1 MNKSAYLSLAGFIA
15 LSPCSTSH
23 AATLTQAGCL
33 ALFAT
38 DSESN
43 VLEPKIEPKL
53 IARTININTQ
63 PIFDE
68 SADDTVAIHRFANWM
83 HYDTQESVVK
93 RLLPFKSGEEITAYE
108 LAEAERILRSE
119 SYLRDASV
127 TAERDCGGN
136 TQVDVTTWDNWSL
149 LPTFSFGRKG
159 GENKLALGFEEDNVL
174 GTGIRTT
181 LRYKEDDQR
190 SGYQVDFRSPVP
202 YLSHATISTRFM
214 DNDDGQLVQ
223 LILDDPFYQS
233 STKNMFNIHYETDQR
248 TERLYQNGGT
258 RNRFALD
265 HDFQQFTYG
274 WLLDNNLQA
283 DKYGNVLRLTAGITK
298 DRTRFTLPE
307 FEQTAQ
313 DSLFLPVDRD
323 YLYPWLG
330 LEYRQAEFKVMS
342 NVYLIG
348 QNEDV
353 NLGWHHSV
361 RFGIDM
367 NTQQTDSRL
376 FHLDFS
382 SDKGYQWQ
390 DYLLLLSAQGQSVFD
405 GNDQNQL
412 KIAVSAEHFYRLDD
426 TWSLYSKQSL
436 VTSAQQFLDQP
447 VVIGGDTGARGYPL
461 QYQHG
466 EHSALLNAEV
476 RVYPKYN
483 IYKLFDVG
491 MVAFADVGR
500 AWGGDEARLN
510 DSDSILSSVGIGARI
525 YASRSSHRN
534 VIHIDIAKPLVNSEF
549 VDSWEWRLQV
559 KNSF

>member
-1 MNKSAYLSLAGFIA
+1 MVNKHAYLTLTGVIA
-15 LSPCSTSH
+15 LFPGTLVH
-23 AATLTQAGCL
+23 AASVILADCPAFTANENDAQKQLKTPELIASTISIDTQA
-33 ALFAT
+33 
-38 DSESN
+38 
-43 VLEPKIEPKL
+43 
-53 IARTININTQ
+53 
-63 PIFDE
+63 IFDTR
-68 SADDTVAIHRFANWM
+68 AQDTMAIHRFANWM
-83 HYDTQESVVK
+83 HYDTRESVVK
-93 RLLPFKSGEEITAYE
+93 RLLPFAPGQKITEYE

-119 SYLRDASV
+119 SYLRDAKV
-127 TAERDCGGN
+127 TAEPDCDGN
-136 TQVDVTTWDNWSL
+136 YHVKVTTWDNWSL

-159 GENKLALGFEEDNVL
+159 GENKLALGFEEDNLL

-181 LRYKEDDQR
+181 VRYKTDDQR

-202 YLSHATISTRFM
+202 YLSHATISTRLM

-233 STKNMFNIHYETDQR
+233 STQHMFNVHYESDQR
-248 TERLYQNGGT
+248 IERLYQNGGT

-265 HDFQQFTYG
+265 HDFKQLTYG
-274 WLLDNNLQA
+274 WLLHNDQQSGH
-283 DKYGNVLRLTAGITK
+283 YGDVLRLTAGITQ
-298 DRTRFTLPE
+298 DSTQFTLPE
-307 FEQTAQ
+307 FERAAS
-313 DSLFLPVDRD
+313 DPLFLPEDRD

-342 NVYLIG
+342 NVYLIE
-348 QNEDV
+348 QNEDL

-361 RFGIDM
+361 RFGVDM
-367 NTQQTDSRL
+367 NTNQTDSRL

-390 DYLLLLSAQGQSVFD
+390 NYLLLLSVQGQSVFD
-405 GNDQNQL
+405 GDQHNQL
-412 KIAVSAEHFYRLDD
+412 KLAASAEHFYRIDD

-436 VTSAQQFLDQP
+436 VTSAQQFRDQP

-466 EHSALLNAEV
+466 EHSALLNAEI

-483 IYKLFDVG
+483 LYKLFDVG

-500 AWGGDEARLN
+500 AWGGQAAMLN
-510 DSDSILSSVGIGARI
+510 ESDSILSSVGIGARI

-534 VIHIDIAKPLVNSEF
+534 VIHIDIAKPLLSSAF

>member
-1 MNKSAYLSLAGFIA
+1 MVNKHAYLTLTGVIA
-15 LSPCSTSH
+15 LFPGTLVH
-23 AATLTQAGCL
+23 AASVILADCPAFTANENDAQKQLKTPELIASTISIDTQA
-33 ALFAT
+33 
-38 DSESN
+38 
-43 VLEPKIEPKL
+43 
-53 IARTININTQ
+53 
-63 PIFDE
+63 IFDTR
-68 SADDTVAIHRFANWM
+68 AQDTMAIHRFANWM
-83 HYDTQESVVK
+83 HYDTRESVVK
-93 RLLPFKSGEEITAYE
+93 RLLPFAPGQKITEYE

-119 SYLRDASV
+119 SYLRDAKV
-127 TAERDCGGN
+127 TAEPDCDGN
-136 TQVDVTTWDNWSL
+136 YHVKVTTWDNWSL

-159 GENKLALGFEEDNVL
+159 GENKLALGFEEDNLL

-181 LRYKEDDQR
+181 VRYKTDDQR

-202 YLSHATISTRFM
+202 YLSHATISTRLM

-233 STKNMFNIHYETDQR
+233 STQHMFNVHYESDQR
-248 TERLYQNGGT
+248 IERLYQNGGT

-265 HDFQQFTYG
+265 HDFKQLTYG
-274 WLLDNNLQA
+274 WLLHNDQQSGH
-283 DKYGNVLRLTAGITK
+283 YGDVLRLTAGITQ
-298 DRTRFTLPE
+298 DSTQFTLPE
-307 FEQTAQ
+307 FERAAS
-313 DSLFLPVDRD
+313 DPLFLPEDRD

-342 NVYLIG
+342 NVYLIE
-348 QNEDV
+348 QNEDL

-361 RFGIDM
+361 RVGVDM
-367 NTQQTDSRL
+367 NTNQTDSRL

-390 DYLLLLSAQGQSVFD
+390 NYLLLLSVQGQSVFD
-405 GNDQNQL
+405 GDQHNQL
-412 KIAVSAEHFYRLDD
+412 KLAASAEHFYRIDD

-436 VTSAQQFLDQP
+436 VTSAQQFRDQP

-466 EHSALLNAEV
+466 EHSALLNAEI

-483 IYKLFDVG
+483 LYKLFDVG

-500 AWGGDEARLN
+500 AWGGQAAMLN
-510 DSDSILSSVGIGARI
+510 ESDSILSSVGIGARI

-534 VIHIDIAKPLVNSEF
+534 VIHIDIAKPLLSSAF

>member
-1 MNKSAYLSLAGFIA
+1 MVNKHAYLTLTGVIA
-15 LSPCSTSH
+15 LFPGTLVH
-23 AATLTQAGCL
+23 AASVILADCPAFTANENDAQKQLKTPELIASTISIDTQA
-33 ALFAT
+33 
-38 DSESN
+38 
-43 VLEPKIEPKL
+43 
-53 IARTININTQ
+53 
-63 PIFDE
+63 IFDTR
-68 SADDTVAIHRFANWM
+68 AQDTMAIHRFANWM
-83 HYDTQESVVK
+83 HYDTRESVVK
-93 RLLPFKSGEEITAYE
+93 RLLPFAPGQKITEYE

-119 SYLRDASV
+119 SYLRDAKV
-127 TAERDCGGN
+127 TAEPDCDGN
-136 TQVDVTTWDNWSL
+136 YHVKVTTWDNWSL

-159 GENKLALGFEEDNVL
+159 GENKLALGFEEDNLL

-181 LRYKEDDQR
+181 VRYKTDDQR

-202 YLSHATISTRFM
+202 YLSHATISTRLM

-233 STKNMFNIHYETDQR
+233 STQHMFNVHYERDQR
-248 TERLYQNGGT
+248 IERLYQNGGT

-265 HDFQQFTYG
+265 HDFKQLTYG
-274 WLLDNNLQA
+274 WLLHNDQQSGH
-283 DKYGNVLRLTAGITK
+283 YGDVLRLTAGITQ
-298 DRTRFTLPE
+298 DSTQFTLPE
-307 FEQTAQ
+307 FERAAS
-313 DSLFLPVDRD
+313 DPLFLPEDRD

-342 NVYLIG
+342 NVYLIE
-348 QNEDV
+348 QNEDL

-361 RFGIDM
+361 RFGVDM
-367 NTQQTDSRL
+367 NTNQTDSRL

-390 DYLLLLSAQGQSVFD
+390 NYLLLLSVQGQSVFD
-405 GNDQNQL
+405 GDQHNQL
-412 KIAVSAEHFYRLDD
+412 KLAASAEHFYRIDD

-436 VTSAQQFLDQP
+436 VTSAQQFRDQP

-466 EHSALLNAEV
+466 EHSALLNAEI

-483 IYKLFDVG
+483 LYKLFDVG

-500 AWGGDEARLN
+500 AWGGQAAMLN
-510 DSDSILSSVGIGARI
+510 ESDSILSSVGIGARI

-534 VIHIDIAKPLVNSEF
+534 VIHIDIAKPLLSSAF